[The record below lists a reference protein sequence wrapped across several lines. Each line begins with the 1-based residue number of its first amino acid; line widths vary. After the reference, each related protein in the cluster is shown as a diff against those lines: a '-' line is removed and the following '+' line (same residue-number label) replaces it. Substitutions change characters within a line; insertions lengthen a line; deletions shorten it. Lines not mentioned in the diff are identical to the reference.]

1 MLLDPGSEIWDPGWK
16 KSGSG
21 INIPDPQHCLQY
33 SLFYAFSL
41 QCKAQPGEPLRLA
54 TGGSDAHVVIW
65 NVKEG
70 DEGKVHNPLLFRR

>member
-1 MLLDPGSEIWDPGWK
+1 MEKIRIRYNLYKHPGYATLLT
-16 KSGSG
+16 
-21 INIPDPQHCLQY
+21 Y

-70 DEGKVHNPLLFRR
+70 DEGKVHNPLLFSR